1 MKCTYFNRILCCIRR
16 KSPIKR
22 LVLLLSLCMI
32 EDGTVATVEIDN
44 DHLAMYPYCGSMD
57 HEGSQ
62 YSMGQSCQGCIGR
75 AANAKDSKDSTSW
88 YRWLIVLNM
97 RNMKTTNGMVEQ
109 YDCTGS
115 VITNR

>member
-1 MKCTYFNRILCCIRR
+1 
-16 KSPIKR
+16 
-22 LVLLLSLCMI
+22 MI

-57 HEGSQ
+57 YEDSQ
-62 YSMGQSCQGCIGR
+62 YSTGQSCQGCIGR